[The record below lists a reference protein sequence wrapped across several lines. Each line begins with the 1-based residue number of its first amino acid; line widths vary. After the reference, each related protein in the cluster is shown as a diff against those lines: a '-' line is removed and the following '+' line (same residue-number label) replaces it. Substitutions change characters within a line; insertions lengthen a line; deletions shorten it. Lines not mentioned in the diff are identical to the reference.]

1 MISLA
6 DFQPL
11 KNQPFFMNNQ
21 GFHTERYFCDKIHA
35 SLIED
40 YVAWRRQFP

>member
-11 KNQPFFMNNQ
+11 KNQPFFMNNW
-21 GFHTERYFCDKIHA
+21 GFYTERYFSDKIHP

-40 YVAWRRQFP
+40 YIA